1 MRSDDPVTTYIS
13 IPTMGMG
20 VEEGT
25 IVEWLV
31 EDGTEID
38 VGRPLYVLSTDKVD
52 TEIESPST
60 GVIRILVPAGGTYR
74 VGTPIAAVEG
84 PSIY

>member
-1 MRSDDPVTTYIS
+1 MSSVS

-31 EDGTEID
+31 DDGTRIEA
-38 VGRPLYVLSTDKVD
+38 GRPLYVLSTDKVD
-52 TEIESPST
+52 TEIESPSS
-60 GVIRILVPAGGTYR
+60 GVVRLLVPAGGTYP
-74 VGTPIAAVEG
+74 VGTHIAEVEED
-84 PSIY
+84 SIF